1 LAIDPAVS
9 AVRQLS
15 PWSGHREARIVA
27 IAAVVAVLTG
37 AMIGRGLA
45 IQVVVLAGLI
55 ACFLLGLAD
64 WRRSIY
70 GLLAYLPY
78 SGIAGVLLYP
88 RTAPAVLA
96 KDFLFV
102 VPAYVGFLAQHV
114 IARRSMS
121 FRGAPT
127 WLFAAFAV
135 LVLAQAFNPALP
147 GGVVAA
153 IGAKVW
159 LFYIPLCFLGYH
171 MVRDRRD
178 LHRILGVMS
187 LAAVLP
193 ALVGVG
199 EALLIYA
206 GNGALVYK
214 AYGQAAA
221 SVTQDFA
228 EFELA
233 GGAILRRVPSTF
245 AFVAQYFAFTV
256 SMVAVTYAWWRGT
269 LTRTPLAMLGMGVW
283 LLLLL
288 ASFLSGARAA
298 FLFVPFLVI
307 VILILEGPRA
317 RLRLLRIMAPV
328 LVLLCVAVV
337 ILGSSAGAVL
347 MHAWETGFGEF
358 GVVFVD
364 GFRRGF
370 ALTLTG
376 LGTGIDTNAA
386 RYAFTQAHQF
396 SAVNG
401 FWYESW
407 YVKVLL
413 ELGVAGLIIVAL
425 LLGTLLT
432 AAFRQHVR
440 LRDPGFRAI
449 SASVL
454 ALLIWNAVFN
464 MKAQYMDIDPMNVH
478 LWLLLGLLFKLPEL
492 DAAGLSTAMRPEE
505 GN

>member
-1 LAIDPAVS
+1 MVIDPAV
-9 AVRQLS
+9 RRPS
-15 PWSGHREARIVA
+15 PWSGHREAGVVA
-27 IAAVVAVLTG
+27 TAAVVAALTG
-37 AMIGRGLA
+37 AIIGRGLA

-55 ACFLLGLAD
+55 AGLLLGLAD

-70 GLLAYLPY
+70 GLLAYLPF
-78 SGIAGVLLYP
+78 SGIASVLLYP
-88 RTAPAVLA
+88 RTAPAVLV
-96 KDFLFV
+96 KDFFFV

-114 IARRSMS
+114 TARRSMS
-121 FRGAPT
+121 FHGAPT
-127 WLFAAFAV
+127 WLFAAFAA
-135 LVLAQAFNPALP
+135 LVLAQAFNPAVP
-147 GGVVAA
+147 SGVVAA

-178 LHRILGVMS
+178 LHRILAVMS
-187 LAAVLP
+187 LAAVVP
-193 ALVGVG
+193 ALVGVC

-228 EFELA
+228 EFEFA

-245 AFVAQYFAFTV
+245 AFVAQYFAFTI
-256 SMVAVTYAWWRGT
+256 SMVAVTYAWWRGA
-269 LTRTPLAMLGMGVW
+269 LTRTPLAMVGMGVW

-307 VILILEGPRA
+307 LILVLENPRA
-317 RLRLLRIMAPV
+317 RLSLVRIMAPA
-328 LVLLCVAVV
+328 LVLACVAVV
-337 ILGSSAGAVL
+337 ILGSSAGAVV
-347 MHAWETGFGEF
+347 MHAWETGLLEF

-364 GFRRGF
+364 GFRRAF

-386 RYAFTQAHQF
+386 RHAFAQAHQF
-396 SAVNG
+396 NAVNG

-413 ELGVAGLIIVAL
+413 ELGVAGLVIVTL
-425 LLGTLLT
+425 LLGTLAST
-432 AAFRQHVR
+432 AFRRHVR
-440 LRDPGFRAI
+440 LQDPGLRAI

-454 ALLIWNAVFN
+454 ALLIWNAVFSA
-464 MKAQYMDIDPMNVH
+464 KAQYMDIDPMNVY
-478 LWLLLGLLFKLPEL
+478 LWFLLGVLFKLPEL
-492 DAAGLSTAMRPEE
+492 DATEE